1 MIATPGNDTPASVH
15 SDTTER
21 VMIVDDDRHILVAV
35 KTVLNE
41 AGFSVEMAESGD
53 ECLHLLKQEFSG
65 VILLD
70 IMMPVMDGWD
80 TIRAIHSGGLG
91 ENILIAMLT
100 ARDSP
105 DEKMNGL
112 QEYVFDYITK
122 PFEPEE
128 LVSKVRLYSKYL
140 RIG

>member
-1 MIATPGNDTPASVH
+1 MKGYPGKDTTPSVH
-15 SDTTER
+15 PDTKER

-41 AGFSVEMAESGD
+41 AGFPVDMAESGQ
-53 ECLHLLKQEFSG
+53 ECISLLKAGFTG

-80 TIRAIHSGGLG
+80 TIRAINSSGLG

-100 ARDSP
+100 AKNSP
-105 DEKMNGL
+105 DAKMIGL

-122 PFEPEE
+122 PFEPDE
-128 LVSKVRLYSKYL
+128 LVNRVQLYCKYL
-140 RIG
+140 RG

>member
-1 MIATPGNDTPASVH
+1 MKGHPGKDSASSVH
-15 SDTTER
+15 SDTQDR

-41 AGFSVEMAESGD
+41 AGFPVEMAESGD
-53 ECLHLLKQEFSG
+53 ECINLLKAGFTG

-80 TIRAIHSGGLG
+80 TIRAINSNGLG
-91 ENILIAMLT
+91 DNVLIAMLT
-100 ARDSP
+100 AKNSP
-105 DEKMNGL
+105 DAKMIGL

-140 RIG
+140 RG

>member
-1 MIATPGNDTPASVH
+1 MMATPGNDTPVSVH
-15 SDTTER
+15 SDSTER

-35 KTVLNE
+35 KTVLND

-53 ECLHLLKQEFSG
+53 ECIHLLKQGFSG

-91 ENILIAMLT
+91 ENVLIAMLT
-100 ARDSP
+100 AKDSP

-140 RIG
+140 RG

>member
-1 MIATPGNDTPASVH
+1 MVGNPVKDPGYSSRLGNDR
-15 SDTTER
+15 R

-41 AGFSVEMAESGD
+41 AGFPVEMVESGH
-53 ECLHLLKQEFSG
+53 ECLNLLRAGFAG

-80 TIRAIHSGGLG
+80 TIRAINSEGLG
-91 ENILIAMLT
+91 DNVLIAMLT
-100 ARDSP
+100 AKNSP
-105 DEKMNGL
+105 DAKMLGL
-112 QEYVFDYITK
+112 QEHVFDYITK
-122 PFEPEE
+122 PFEPDE

-140 RIG
+140 G

>member
-1 MIATPGNDTPASVH
+1 MKGPPGKDTAPSLQP
-15 SDTTER
+15 DTRDR
-21 VMIVDDDRHILVAV
+21 VMIVDDDRHILLAV

-41 AGFSVEMAESGD
+41 AGFPVDMAESGQ
-53 ECLHLLKQEFSG
+53 ECINLLKAGFTG

-70 IMMPVMDGWD
+70 IMMPEMDGWD
-80 TIRAIHSGGLG
+80 TIRAINSSGLG

-100 ARDSP
+100 AKNSP
-105 DEKMNGL
+105 DAKMIGL

-128 LVSKVRLYSKYL
+128 LVNRVQLYSKYM
-140 RIG
+140 RG

>member
-1 MIATPGNDTPASVH
+1 MKGHPGKDTASSVH
-15 SDTTER
+15 SYTQDR

-41 AGFSVEMAESGD
+41 AGFPVEMAESGD
-53 ECLHLLKQEFSG
+53 ECINLLKAGFTG

-80 TIRAIHSGGLG
+80 TIRAIKSNGLG
-91 ENILIAMLT
+91 DNVLIAMLT
-100 ARDSP
+100 AKNSP
-105 DEKMNGL
+105 DAKMIGL

-140 RIG
+140 RG

>member
-1 MIATPGNDTPASVH
+1 MRVTPGNDIPASGNLA
-15 SDTTER
+15 TTER
-21 VMIVDDDRHILVAV
+21 VMVVDDDRHILVAV
-35 KTVLNE
+35 KTVLND
-41 AGFSVEMAESGD
+41 AGFPVEMAESGD
-53 ECLHLLKQEFSG
+53 ECVLLLKQGFSG

-70 IMMPVMDGWD
+70 IMMPEMDGWD

-91 ENILIAMLT
+91 GNVLIAMLT

-140 RIG
+140 RG

>member
-1 MIATPGNDTPASVH
+1 MMATPGNDTPASVH
-15 SDTTER
+15 LDTTER

-35 KTVLNE
+35 KTVLND
-41 AGFSVEMAESGD
+41 AGFPVEMADSGD
-53 ECLHLLKQEFSG
+53 ECISLLKQGFSG

-91 ENILIAMLT
+91 ENVLIAMLT
-100 ARDSP
+100 AKDSP

-128 LVSKVRLYSKYL
+128 LVSKVRHYSKYL
-140 RIG
+140 RG

>member
-1 MIATPGNDTPASVH
+1 MKGHPGKDTASSVH
-15 SDTTER
+15 SDTPDR

-41 AGFSVEMAESGD
+41 AGFPVEMAESGE
-53 ECLHLLKQEFSG
+53 ECINLLKAGFTG

-80 TIRAIHSGGLG
+80 TIRAINSNGLG
-91 ENILIAMLT
+91 DNVLIAMLT
-100 ARDSP
+100 AKNSP
-105 DEKMNGL
+105 DAKMIGL

-128 LVSKVRLYSKYL
+128 LVSRVRLYCKYL
-140 RIG
+140 RG

>member
-1 MIATPGNDTPASVH
+1 MKGHPGNDTASSEH
-15 SDTTER
+15 SDANDR

-41 AGFSVEMAESGD
+41 AGFPVEMVESGD
-53 ECLHLLKQEFSG
+53 ECISLLKAGFTG

-80 TIRAIHSGGLG
+80 TIRAINSNGLG
-91 ENILIAMLT
+91 DNVLIAMLT
-100 ARDSP
+100 AKDSP
-105 DEKMNGL
+105 DAKMIGL

-128 LVSKVRLYSKYL
+128 LVSRVRLYSKYM
-140 RIG
+140 RG

>member
-1 MIATPGNDTPASVH
+1 MKGHPGKDTASSEHSGTND
-15 SDTTER
+15 R

-41 AGFSVEMAESGD
+41 AGFPVEMVESGD
-53 ECLHLLKQEFSG
+53 ECISLLKAGFTG

-80 TIRAIHSGGLG
+80 TIRAINSNGLG
-91 ENILIAMLT
+91 DNVLIAMLT
-100 ARDSP
+100 AKDSP
-105 DEKMNGL
+105 DAKMIGL

-128 LVSKVRLYSKYL
+128 LVSRVRLYSKYM
-140 RIG
+140 RG

>member
-1 MIATPGNDTPASVH
+1 MTGPPGK
-15 SDTTER
+15 DTTPSLHPDTRDR

-41 AGFSVEMAESGD
+41 AGFPVDMAESGQ
-53 ECLHLLKQEFSG
+53 ECINLLKAGFTG
-65 VILLD
+65 VVLLD

-80 TIRAIHSGGLG
+80 TIRAINSSGLG

-100 ARDSP
+100 AKNSP
-105 DEKMNGL
+105 DAKMIGL

-122 PFEPEE
+122 PFEPDE
-128 LVSKVRLYSKYL
+128 LVNRVLLYSKYM
-140 RIG
+140 RG